1 MNNLPDITLGVEQ
14 KLFAKAVNNR
24 LPIYGNLEL
33 TALCNM
39 NCDMCFVRLSP
50 QEMKS
55 RGRLRTVDEYIRLV
69 DEMREA
75 GVLFIQLTGGEPL
88 LYPGFK
94 QIYLHLL
101 ESGFVV
107 TVNSN
112 GTLIDDEWSD
122 FFAAHQPRRINITL
136 YGADP
141 KTYRSLCHYEQGF
154 DRTVAAIQK
163 LTSKGVMVKLNHS
176 VTHQN
181 YDQLGKIMTIADEL
195 HVPIKVDSY
204 MYPSVRERLHPYNNN
219 ARVTAE
225 EMAQIDEELNKRS
238 LPPETYHEYCRKRLE
253 KVEEWAES
261 QKTDKPHPLSFN
273 CNAGR
278 CAFIVNWQGML
289 RPCIMLDKPSVDV
302 FETGFVKGWDIISD
316 ASSHITFSP
325 SCSICKLLPICKV
338 CAASAILETGNSED
352 KPPYLCQSAEALYR
366 LLHEI

>member
-1 MNNLPDITLGVEQ
+1 MVTHVVLSDRYNQFMNNLPDITLGVEQ

-122 FFAAHQPRRINITL
+122 FFAAHPPRRINIPL

-204 MYPSVRERLHPYNNN
+204 MYPSVRERLRPYNHN

-238 LPPETYHEYCRKRLE
+238 LPSETYHEYCRKRL
-253 KVEEWAES
+253 VE
-261 QKTDKPHPLSFN
+261 
-273 CNAGR
+273 
-278 CAFIVNWQGML
+278 AF
-289 RPCIMLDKPSVDV
+289 R
-302 FETGFVKGWDIISD
+302 T
-316 ASSHITFSP
+316 
-325 SCSICKLLPICKV
+325 LLPEK
-338 CAASAILETGNSED
+338 SSFE
-352 KPPYLCQSAEALYR
+352 K
-366 LLHEI
+366 